1 MSLRGDK
8 AIWRVSGPKIPT
20 TLLTIISFLVLCGIL
35 VVGLWPFHAP
45 RNDVRWMSQRDGLL
59 FGKYGSIV
67 SAGPF
72 DAKPGR
78 TDGSCSLEIW
88 LEPKRVHSSGTIL
101 AFYRLE
107 SQVTSFALRQSL
119 GDLLLQRANQN
130 ESSQG
135 SKRKIYVDDIFGN
148 QKSVLVTISSNQ
160 SGTMVFADGVFV
172 RKFEHFKLS
181 SQDLRGRLIVGN
193 SPVTTDDWLGQ
204 LKGLAFYDRALTAD
218 QVSQHFANWI
228 NGKRSDLAKSEG
240 AIALYLFNEGNGDVA
255 HNLVDSGT
263 DLLIPRR
270 FFVLHE
276 QFLERP
282 WDEFRPDRNY
292 WKDIV
297 INIAGFI
304 PLGFFF
310 YAYFSL
316 VRSREH
322 ALAAT
327 IALGFAVSLTIEVLQ
342 AFLPTRDSGMTDLI
356 TNTLGTALGA
366 ILCAWIAKQQW
377 VTRAGVKIPFLAEE
391 RKRSSLVR

>member
-1 MSLRGDK
+1 MCQLDHVRSAKIQRMLLR
-8 AIWRVSGPKIPT
+8 AVCAFV
-20 TLLTIISFLVLCGIL
+20 LLGIL
-35 VVGLWPFHAP
+35 VAGLWPFHAP
-45 RNDVRWMSQRDGLL
+45 RNEVSWLSHANGLF

-67 SAGPF
+67 SASTF
-72 DAKPGR
+72 KAKVLQG
-78 TDGSCSLEIW
+78 DGSCSLDIW
-88 LEPKRVHSSGTIL
+88 LEPRRARSSGTIL
-101 AFYRLE
+101 AFYWPG
-107 SQVTSFALRQSL
+107 SGVIPFALRQSL
-119 GDLLLQRANQN
+119 GDLLLQRASQN
-130 ESSQG
+130 ESSQA

-181 SQDLRGRLIVGN
+181 SQDLTGRLIVGN

-292 WKDIV
+292 WKDIG

-316 VRSREH
+316 VRRTDH
-322 ALAAT
+322 APAAT
-327 IALGFAVSLTIEVLQ
+327 IALGFAVSLTVEVLQ
-342 AFLPTRDSGMTDLI
+342 AFLPTRDSGMTDLM

-366 ILCAWIAKQQW
+366 ILCVWIAKQQW

-391 RKRSSLVR
+391 MKRSSLVR